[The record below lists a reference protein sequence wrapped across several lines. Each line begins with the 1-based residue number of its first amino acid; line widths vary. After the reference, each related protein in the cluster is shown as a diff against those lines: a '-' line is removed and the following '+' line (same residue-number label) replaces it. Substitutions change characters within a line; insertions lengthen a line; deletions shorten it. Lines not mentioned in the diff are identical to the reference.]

1 MLCDEAGVL
10 TLVWDNT
17 YSLIT
22 SREVNLRIAVKRRF
36 EVVLMRLDPKSNL
49 QATTSTESEKVE
61 TIGAVPEDTVKK
73 MTSEAAPASVTE
85 SVSEPVSESVT
96 EPVSEPVTGPVTE
109 PVSESATES
118 VTETPE
124 QPTQQTSVE
133 LPKEESTVSESDPT
147 EHSSNLP
154 SSKKED

>member
-1 MLCDEAGVL
+1 
-10 TLVWDNT
+10 
-17 YSLIT
+17 
-22 SREVNLRIAVKRRF
+22 
-36 EVVLMRLDPKSNL
+36 MRLDPKSNL

-73 MTSEAAPASVTE
+73 MTSEAAPESVTE
-85 SVSEPVSESVT
+85 SVS

-109 PVSESATES
+109 PVSESATEP

-147 EHSSNLP
+147 EHPSNLP

>member
-73 MTSEAAPASVTE
+73 MTSEAAPESVTE
-85 SVSEPVSESVT
+85 PVS

-109 PVSESATES
+109 PVSESATEP